1 MSDQRLF
8 DLEKQIAAVVGEFRD
23 TFRADLK
30 ALSLKME
37 PNAFRRE
44 LIRIISVKRGN
55 VSSSQ
60 LPSLKNF
67 IELTERDIAIQIL
80 DRMESGLDL

>member
-1 MSDQRLF
+1 MSDQRLL
-8 DLEKQIAAVVGEFRD
+8 DLEKQLVAVVGEFRD
-23 TFRADLK
+23 TLRNDLT
-30 ALSLKME
+30 ALSLRME
-37 PNAFRRE
+37 PNSFRRE

-67 IELTERDIAIQIL
+67 IELTERDIAIQLL
-80 DRMESGLDL
+80 DRMESGLHL